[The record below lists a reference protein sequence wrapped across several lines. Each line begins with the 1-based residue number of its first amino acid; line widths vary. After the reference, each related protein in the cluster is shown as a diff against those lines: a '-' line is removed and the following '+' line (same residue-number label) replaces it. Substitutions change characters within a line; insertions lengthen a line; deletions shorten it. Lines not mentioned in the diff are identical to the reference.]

1 MIGWGWKGWATAALA
16 LAFLGLLGFG
26 LTRDVQKLP
35 SALVGKTAPG
45 FRAETLAGDSLGLSE
60 LRGNVV
66 VLNFWAS
73 WCIPCRQEHAVLRR
87 AERAFRGRDARVVGV
102 VYQDGRSAARRFM
115 RDLGGDWPSLL
126 DPASRIA
133 IDYGVYGVPET
144 FFLSRDGTVARK
156 HIGPLTWEVVES
168 TVDSLLARPAP
179 GDAAAGT
186 GASLLDGGGARAG
199 ASRGPPDAGPGD
211 VPAAAGSGGGRP

>member
-1 MIGWGWKGWATAALA
+1 MTGWGWKGWTTAGFT

-35 SALVGKTAPG
+35 SALVGQPAPA
-45 FRAETLAGDSLGLSE
+45 FRAETLSGDSLGLSD
-60 LRGNVV
+60 LRGDVV

-87 AERAFRGRDARVVGV
+87 AERDFRDRDARVVGV

-115 RDLGGDWPSLL
+115 RDLGGGWPSLV

-133 IDYGVYGVPET
+133 IDFGVYGVPET
-144 FFLSRDGTVARK
+144 FFLSRDGRVAKK
-156 HIGPLTWEVVES
+156 HIGPLTWDVLQA
-168 TVDSLLARPAP
+168 TVDSLLAGPAP
-179 GDAAAGT
+179 GASAGAEASLEDAPGDEAGAAED
-186 GASLLDGGGARAG
+186 GAS
-199 ASRGPPDAGPGD
+199 P
-211 VPAAAGSGGGRP
+211 PAAPDPDGGRP